1 MLCSISIRKLE
12 SSLGTLHTCF
22 KTDKKDGTVHHKQ
35 SHLFSIKYFFNLTLF
50 WYALI
55 IFCSKR
61 GPTTTRNECIRI
73 IYTKPAT
80 HHILLKIN
88 SGAYNNRE
96 ILLNYTD
103 RCIVYSP
110 SSL

>member
-35 SHLFSIKYFFNLTLF
+35 SHLFSIKYFFILTLF
-50 WYALI
+50 WYGLI
-55 IFCSKR
+55 IFCAKR
-61 GPTTTRNECIRI
+61 GPATTRNECIRI
-73 IYTKPAT
+73 IYTKLAT

-88 SGAYNNRE
+88 SGVFNNRE
-96 ILLNYTD
+96 ILLKYNY
-103 RCIVYSP
+103 RYIVYFH
-110 SSL
+110 